1 MPYFVVDAYLI
12 EKALSLKISP
22 IAFEG
27 NSRMNSI
34 NSNLLIK
41 IKFLKKSKGW
51 MEIKLSKNDIPIMTM
66 SCFSA
71 HLEYL

>member
-34 NSNLLIK
+34 NSNMLIK

-51 MEIKLSKNDIPIMTM
+51 MEIKLSKNDITIMTM